1 MVEAHIHCRV
11 AAPNDAAG
19 IFRVL
24 TEVAPEIPL
33 LIDTKERQKAVS
45 SIVDKCIAAGE
56 SCVATGGGGV
66 ITGFILVGPDEME
79 RFHHDNQALHLRYAG
94 VAKACRRHGIFR
106 ALIRQVMNRGVP
118 LTATVKAAN
127 QSQMTALLQ
136 RAGFQRWSGD
146 PQIEEHFRWQP
157 R

>member
-56 SCVATGGGGV
+56 LCVATDGGGM

-106 ALIRQVMNRGVP
+106 ALIQQVMNSGR
-118 LTATVKAAN
+118 TAN
-127 QSQMTALLQ
+127 RYRQSSEPESDDGTPPACRLPTMV
-136 RAGFQRWSGD
+136 R
-146 PQIEEHFRWQP
+146 
-157 R
+157 